1 MADDMRRLISLIENQ
16 NKNLDRLIKENE
28 RLRSTP
34 FDMTSIERIKM
45 MSAEVAELGKEF
57 DNSFQE
63 AHKHFSNLFKDKK
76 NLYEDTKKAM
86 LELKKEA
93 NDHAD
98 AIVEY
103 QKKLAK
109 VYKDLDEHIKNCGK
123 DMSKWGAA
131 EKKIYDDLISE
142 AETYEGL
149 IKDTNKLHNER
160 KEAIEELRSISME
173 YYRSANREQEALN
186 KRFVEGTHAM
196 DDFAE
201 KGEQW
206 TRAFRKGYKETS
218 QGLNDIYTG
227 LTSMAKPWME
237 AQQAS
242 LEYARSM
249 SMSHKTQKALLS
261 NTISWAVK
269 NNIGILFNKT
279 TAELIQMQNKY
290 SEVVGRNIQL
300 TSEQKRDMLAM
311 EKFLGEDGMM
321 DIANNLENFGLG
333 MSDSADFIHKTMS
346 EATKSGI
353 AASKLTKTIRENIK
367 MAQNYT
373 FKNGLEG
380 LTNMAKKAIELKTD
394 MSLVNGFLEKT
405 STVEGAITTGANLQ
419 VLGGSYAMGSD
430 PLSMMYE
437 SLSDMEG
444 LFDRATAMAK
454 GKVFYNNQTGNFE
467 MGAMD
472 RYMMK
477 QAATVMGIDPSKL
490 IDVAFRQAS
499 LGKIEGQARA
509 NDTIANDEDL
519 MSMVKNLA
527 TWDNGRAVINIDG
540 KAKDVK
546 DITANDKK
554 KLEAMQRTDSEN
566 LQDMAINL
574 RSLTEII
581 SGTEKDAQNKTA
593 KTLDG
598 MASSLHNML
607 LGNTQLL
614 SFLSSI
620 GSYLG
625 ILGNLVTISAGV
637 WSTAA
642 GVWRMGLGMR
652 NMMTGIRGGGS
663 PIGGGMITGG
673 RGAATT
679 APKAGLMR
687 NGFTRADFKGG
698 FRQSTITSSSG
709 TVYRNLGGG
718 KLQNI
723 NGGRVFGGA
732 AAQNI
737 IRTGTAG
744 TRLTRLGTAALKG
757 VGWGGA
763 FAALGAGAS
772 LAMDA
777 SSGEL
782 QRNTGDSVARAVVPA
797 ITSVLGGVI
806 GGPIG
811 AMIGGML
818 GSAATAAVQNVQ
830 KKNREKLRDNIA
842 NELNETNSE
851 TAALFNGDDA
861 LQGNYDKS
869 QLKMLQ
875 KALADNRIDEGE
887 LDKSTLKKARANND
901 LWRMSQQGV
910 DVRVAMASGG
920 YLEGPRHSQGGMPIV
935 GSNISVE
942 GGEFVMNRDSTRAL
956 RPYLERMNDG
966 DFSMIARQPL
976 GEQMQVHRSASEG
989 ANMPHNSNVSM
1000 APVSINLSGTI
1011 KLDGGGKQVDISNEI
1026 LNNPVL
1032 ITKLTE
1038 MINKQLNI
1046 LEYNS
1051 YNKGNFRQKFA

>member
-1 MADDMRRLISLIENQ
+1 MANDMKQLISLIENQ
-16 NKNLDRLIKENE
+16 NKNLERLIKENE

-34 FDMTSIERIKM
+34 FDMTNIERIKM
-45 MSAEVAELGKEF
+45 LSEEVAELAKRF
-57 DNSFQE
+57 DDSFKE

-76 NLYEDTKKAM
+76 NLYKDTTQAM
-86 LELKKEA
+86 VEFEKETDQY
-93 NDHAD
+93 NTT
-98 AIVEY
+98 
-103 QKKLAK
+103 
-109 VYKDLDEHIKNCGK
+109 IKNLKSQLTALTKRK
-123 DMSKWGAA
+123 DSLINQYGHDLTKWGAA
-131 EKKIYDDLISE
+131 EKKIYDDLIDDIGKLNDEIS
-142 AETYEGL
+142 T
-149 IKDTNKLHNER
+149 TNKLHNER
-160 KEAIEELRSISME
+160 KKVLDDLREKSLE
-173 YYRSANREQEALN
+173 YYRTANKEQEELN

-218 QGLNDIYTG
+218 QGLKDIYTG
-227 LTSMAKPWME
+227 LTDMAKPWLD

-242 LEYARSM
+242 MEYARAVG
-249 SMSHKTQKALLS
+249 MSHKTQKALLTS
-261 NTISWAVK
+261 TASWAVK

-279 TAELIQMQNKY
+279 SAELIQMQNKY
-290 SEVVGRNIQL
+290 SEIVGRNVQL
-300 TSEQKRDMLAM
+300 TSEQKKDMLAM

-333 MSDSADFIHKTMS
+333 MSDSADFIHKTMN

-405 STVEGAITTGANLQ
+405 STVEGAITTGAHLQ
-419 VLGGSYAMGSD
+419 VLGGNYAMGSD

-437 SLSDMEG
+437 SLNDVEG
-444 LFDRATAMAK
+444 LFNRATDMAK
-454 GKVFYNNQTGNFE
+454 GKVFYNSQTGNFE

-499 LGKIEGQARA
+499 LGKIEGQARTNEA
-509 NDTIANDEDL
+509 IANDEDL

-546 DITANDKK
+546 DITANDKR

-581 SGTEKDAQNKTA
+581 SGTEKDIQNKRTD
-593 KTLDG
+593 TLDG
-598 MASSLHNML
+598 IAGSLHEML
-607 LGNTQLL
+607 VENTKML

-620 GSYLG
+620 GNWIG
-625 ILGNLVTISAGV
+625 ILGNLVTISSGV
-637 WSTAA
+637 WATAA
-642 GVWRMGLGMR
+642 GVWRMGLGVR
-652 NMMTGIRGGGS
+652 NIATGLRGGSG
-663 PIGGGMITGG
+663 PLGGGAVTGG
-673 RGAATT
+673 KGVVT
-679 APKAGLMR
+679 APKAGIVG

-698 FRQSTITSSSG
+698 FRQPTITSANG

-718 KLQNI
+718 RLQNI

-732 AAQNI
+732 AAQGI

-744 TRLTRLGTAALKG
+744 TSLTRLGTAALKG
-757 VGWGGA
+757 VKVGGA
-763 FAALGAGAS
+763 FAALGAGVS

-782 QRNTGDSVARAVVPA
+782 QRNTGDAVARAAIPA
-797 ITSVLGGVI
+797 IASIVGGVI

-811 AMIGGML
+811 AMIGGAL
-818 GSAATAAVQNVQ
+818 ASAATSAVQSVQ
-830 KKNREKLRDNIA
+830 KENREKLRNNIA
-842 NELNETNSE
+842 NELNETNSDA
-851 TAALFNGDDA
+851 AALFNGENA
-861 LQGNYDKS
+861 LQGNYNKR
-869 QLKMLQ
+869 QLKML
-875 KALADNRIDEGE
+875 KEALADNIIEEGE
-887 LDKSTLKKARANND
+887 LNDWTLKKARANDD
-901 LWRMSQQGV
+901 LWRMRQQGI

-920 YLEGPRHSQGGMPIV
+920 YLEGPRHSEGGMPIV
-935 GSNISVE
+935 GSDISVE
-942 GGEFVMNRDSTRAL
+942 GGEFVMNRESTRVL

-976 GEQMQVHRSASEG
+976 GEQMRVHKSNSDG
-989 ANMPHNSNVSM
+989 NSMPHNSKVSM
-1000 APVSINLSGTI
+1000 EPVSINLSGTI
-1011 KLDGGGKQVDISNEI
+1011 KLDAGNKQIDISNEL
-1026 LNNPVL
+1026 LNNPTL

-1038 MINKQLNI
+1038 MISKQLNI